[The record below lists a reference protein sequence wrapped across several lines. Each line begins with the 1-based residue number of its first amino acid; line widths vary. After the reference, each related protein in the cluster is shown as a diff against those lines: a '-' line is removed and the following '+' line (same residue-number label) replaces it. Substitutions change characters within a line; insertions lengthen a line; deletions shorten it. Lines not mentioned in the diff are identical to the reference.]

1 MSNLRYEDGYYN
13 EALKN
18 AFLEEY
24 SNSPRTCDTYS
35 RILKASKDIEE
46 EKGKDLGSFNVG
58 DLEDLFTHL
67 NPSSIWSS
75 QTNISI
81 VKIYL
86 NWIIEN
92 GHRENNINPLVM
104 VKSIEGYAR
113 QFIDESTKQ
122 YFPKKTIEEIVE
134 FAVNRQDA
142 VIPLALFEGL
152 AGKENCEIRNLKWH
166 EVDVNNNSVLLTDLD
181 GSKRELIVS
190 DKLTELL
197 KAAHHEA
204 EYLKNNGNELPDT
217 SLNRRESI
225 DLVETG
231 YVLKPAKT
239 RVVNVDAVGKHVVSR
254 RLTALGEYFG
264 IHNFTALKIMR
275 SGMIYMGYELYKRDG
290 VLEKEQLTEVFVRF
304 NIPKVHYN
312 NMYDYNYNRIK
323 EYVNLETIKELYGE

>member
-18 AFLEEY
+18 AFLDEY
-24 SNSPRTCDTYS
+24 SSNPRTYDTYS

-67 NPSSIWSS
+67 NPSSIWAS

-81 VKIYL
+81 VKSYV
-86 NWIIEN
+86 NWVIEN

-113 QFIDESTKQ
+113 RFIDESTKQ
-122 YFPKKTIEEIVE
+122 YFSKKTIEEIIQ

-190 DKLTELL
+190 DKLIELL
-197 KAAHHEA
+197 KAAHYEA
-204 EYLKNNGNELPDT
+204 EYLKNNGNELSDA
-217 SLNRRESI
+217 SLNKRESI

-239 RVVNVDAVGKHVVSR
+239 RVVNTDAVGKHVVSR

-290 VLEKEQLTEVFVRF
+290 VLDKEQFGEICVRF
-304 NIPKVHYN
+304 NIPKVYTAN
-312 NMYDYNYNRIK
+312 TYDYNYNRIK
-323 EYVNLETIKELYGE
+323 EYVNIDTIKELYGE